1 MVGRHVVKKYLNGL
15 NKNFKNNIDK
25 SLFFEKDIF
34 LIEHFLSKFYKH
46 YNYEK
51 ISNFKKVIL
60 LFF

>member
-34 LIEHFLSKFYKH
+34 LIEHFF
-46 YNYEK
+46 
-51 ISNFKKVIL
+51 I
-60 LFF
+60 